1 MLRHDYKNRRY
12 SDIDEEME
20 NSGFP
25 IFKVIILVFIIISV
39 FRHLSFDE
47 TVLRNVKMEP
57 FSEPIQEMIENGKPF
72 KHKVSEGIAT
82 VTPIAEYKIY
92 GRVLDRHYR
101 PSKLPVASMY
111 PYDVTIGFGDF
122 KYKDVVKSVKVRM
135 AGTVSYWSYSG
146 AAYNKYL
153 YKYFKKDSLEH
164 CWTNNHLSPANK
176 NIKRGIS
183 KLRKKDIVYI
193 EGYLVKFELQK
204 KDGTIEK
211 GISST
216 SRNDKESY
224 SGDNGYGSCEQ
235 IYVTRIVSRHGDYR

>member
-1 MLRHDYKNRRY
+1 MTFERNKFY
-12 SDIDEEME
+12 SDEME
-20 NSGFP
+20 IEEEGFP
-25 IFKVIILVFIIISV
+25 FFKVLFILFIVFKIFSW
-39 FRHLSFDE
+39 LSFDE

-72 KHKVSEGIAT
+72 QHKVSEGIAT

-92 GRVLDRHYR
+92 GRVLAKHYR

-122 KYKDVVKSVKVRM
+122 KYKEVFKAVKVRM
-135 AGTVSYWSYSG
+135 AGTISYWSYSG
-146 AAYNKYL
+146 KDYDKHL
-153 YKYFKKDSLEH
+153 YKYFKKDAIDH

-176 NIKRGIS
+176 NIKKGIS

-193 EGYLVKFELQK
+193 EGYLVKFELRK

-211 GISST
+211 GTSST

-224 SGDNGYGSCEQ
+224 SGDNGNGSCEQ